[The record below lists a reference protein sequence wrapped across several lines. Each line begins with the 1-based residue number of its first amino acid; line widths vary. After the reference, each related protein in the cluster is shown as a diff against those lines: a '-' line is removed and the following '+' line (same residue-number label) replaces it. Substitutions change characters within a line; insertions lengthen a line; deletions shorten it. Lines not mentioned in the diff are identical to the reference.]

1 MKIIEFTRPKLDED
15 ATSGASSSGAIAT
28 IPATGAGN
36 NVGSLFGGT
45 YTEPKPKTKTR
56 KQK

>member
-15 ATSGASSSGAIAT
+15 ATSGASTSGTMAT
-28 IPATGAGN
+28 IPVTGAGN
-36 NVGSLFGGT
+36 KVGSLFGGN

-56 KQK
+56 K

>member
-15 ATSGASSSGAIAT
+15 ATSGASTSGTMAT
-28 IPATGAGN
+28 IPATGVGN
-36 NVGSLFGGT
+36 KVGSLFGGT
-45 YTEPKPKTKTR
+45 YTEPKTKTR